1 MKKSLLKLTGIDDE
15 GIILV
20 GIESIINV
28 KRVRHEGV
36 LCTRIQSRGAMVA
49 TCWVEETPEQIF
61 NQYKTENNGNTIN

>member
-1 MKKSLLKLTGIDDE
+1 MRKSLLKLTGIDDE
-15 GIILV
+15 GTILV

-61 NQYKTENNGNTIN
+61 NQCQTE